1 MHQLVAED
9 VIVVRVD
16 AVEGHDDARP
26 QPLRDALDPLCQILV
41 DDVRLLEIGVI
52 GVEDQRLA
60 VKRVPEGVRV
70 ARVPPLSHS
79 RVVVDDERLRR
90 IEEVVEVIGA
100 ENLPVELLILDLVAP
115 EILRA
120 RSRRERSDDSEQ
132 GDEQR

>member
-1 MHQLVAED
+1 QVF
-9 VIVVRVD
+9 
-16 AVEGHDDARP
+16 
-26 QPLRDALDPLCQILV
+26 V
-41 DDVRLLEIGVI
+41 DDVRLFEIGVI